1 MEITWRDIFW
11 REHIFR
17 WIMILLAVILVQFG
31 EEYLGGPI
39 NYSMIYGIAI
49 VFGTLN
55 VLYAF
60 RPDQCTYQGKYRY
73 LIALLDLACLFLII
87 QATGGVLSN
96 IYLVLGLLPLIAGAY
111 FGLLGAL
118 ACGGLIIIGYTVIA
132 LFGDPSPANLSVLL
146 TVHYGYLVFFILIDT
161 YISVVTFNDRQR
173 LTILFKISQS
183 GSTSPA
189 LVNVIESITGEVA
202 KTFKADKVLVYLNEN
217 GDQDLRLQKPAYGVN
232 EDELE
237 IFASAASSLASL
249 DPATIGAEAISLHEG
264 SRSTGVNETFF
275 PPLAN
280 LRNCLIVPLLTANKN
295 IGFFAIC
302 DKAAARRF
310 SKRDARLLELISSHI
325 SVYLE
330 NAILYRSSEENVAQL
345 TSLIRVVDAIGSVA
359 SIDHIYNLALDV
371 VRGLFA
377 ADMALIN
384 IINHDSGLLEPVRS
398 FGFSEKYRKHNIGQP
413 FERIESCYV
422 LTTDHAYLSDDV
434 THDQR
439 CPNLRVDDGVKSI
452 LCVPIKS
459 GNTAYGILHLASN
472 YNAAFNQNDVTL
484 ANAIGEQVGMAVE
497 RARLF
502 DEINR
507 LAITDSLTGLYN
519 RRYLASILEEEV
531 KRSARYAHPL
541 SFVMIDIDHFKFYND
556 RHGHPMGD
564 EVLRTLARLLR
575 ESVRD
580 VDTVFRYGGE
590 EFSVL
595 APELDKEDV
604 SFLAERLRKVVR
616 NFNFPYGEEQ
626 PEGNLT
632 ISLGVASFPYDAA
645 DGAELIQRSDQALYL
660 AKRQGRDRVSLYLQP
675 G

>member
-1 MEITWRDIFW
+1 MEITRRDIFW
-11 REHIFR
+11 REYIFR
-17 WIMILLAVILVQFG
+17 WILVVLTLILVQFG
-31 EEYLGGPI
+31 EEYIGGPI
-39 NYSMIYGIAI
+39 NYAMVYVIAACYAA
-49 VFGTLN
+49 LN
-55 VLYAF
+55 ILYA
-60 RPDQCTYQGKYRY
+60 PWPEYCSYQGKLRY
-73 LIALLDLACLFLII
+73 PIALIDLISILLMIA
-87 QATGGVLSN
+87 ATGGALSN
-96 IYLVLGLLPLIAGAY
+96 FYLVLGVLPLLAGSY
-111 FGLLGAL
+111 FGMWGAL
-118 ACGGLIIIGYTVIA
+118 ASGALEVIGFTIIV
-132 LFGDPSPANLSVLL
+132 LFDNSNPANLSALL
-146 TVHYGYLVFFILIDT
+146 ALRYSFIVGSTLLDA
-161 YISVVTFNDRQR
+161 YIAGVTLNDHGK

-183 GSTSPA
+183 GSSSPA
-189 LVNVIESITGEVA
+189 LVNVIESITEVVA
-202 KTFKADKVLVYLNEN
+202 KNFKADIALVYLNEN
-217 GDQDLRLQKPAYGVN
+217 GDQDLRLQKPVYGVN
-232 EDELE
+232 EDEFE
-237 IFASAASSLASL
+237 IFAGAAGSLASL
-249 DPATIGAEAISLHEG
+249 DPATIGAGAISLHAG
-264 SRSTGVNETFF
+264 TSSTSVNATFF
-275 PPLAN
+275 PPFAN

-295 IGFFAIC
+295 IGFFALC

-310 SKRDARLLELISSHI
+310 SRRDVRLLEMISSHV
-325 SVYLE
+325 SLYLE

-384 IINHDSGLLEPVRS
+384 IINHDTGLLEPVRS
-398 FGFSEKYRKHNIGQP
+398 FGFGENYRTHNISQP

-422 LTTDHAYLSDDV
+422 LTTDRAFLSDDV
-434 THDQR
+434 THDER
-439 CPNLRVDDGVKSI
+439 CPNLRVEEGVKSI

-459 GNTAYGILHLASN
+459 GNTAYGILHLASR
-472 YNAAFNQNDVTL
+472 YGAAFNQSDATL
-484 ANAIGEQVGMAVE
+484 ANAIGEQVGIAVE

-502 DEINR
+502 AEINR
-507 LAITDSLTGLYN
+507 LAITDALTGLYN
-519 RRYLASILEEEV
+519 RRYLANILEEEV

-541 SFVMIDIDHFKFYND
+541 SFIMIDIDHFKFYND

-575 ESVRD
+575 ECVRD

-604 SFLAERLRKVVR
+604 SFLAERLRKVVKD
-616 NFNFPYGEEQ
+616 FCFPYEEEQ

-660 AKRQGRDRVSLYLQP
+660 AKRQGRNRVSIYLQP